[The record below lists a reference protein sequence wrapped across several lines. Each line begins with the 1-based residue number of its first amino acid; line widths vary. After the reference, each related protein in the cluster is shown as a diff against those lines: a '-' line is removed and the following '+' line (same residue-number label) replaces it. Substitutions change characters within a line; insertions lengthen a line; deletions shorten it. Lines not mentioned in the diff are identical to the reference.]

1 MIKYEV
7 NKVTKSD
14 VEQEVIDELQYK
26 PNTKEFDIE
35 PNKIADALY
44 TGRNY
49 TLPTLDAE
57 SVIVT
62 GNTNLKQI
70 KDLPKVSAGNR
81 FITKDTTQVIGKLSM
96 FSAIVTGTTNGIKKK
111 DVTIEKFKP
120 IIQALFDSSI
130 VNNIIYMPIGA
141 CYVSDKDPSELL
153 RGTWELKAE
162 TKIGKIW
169 ERIA

>member
-7 NKVTKSD
+7 NKVTKAD
-14 VEQEVIDELQYK
+14 VEQEVVDKLQYS

-49 TLPTLDAE
+49 TLPRLDAE
-57 SVIVT
+57 SIIVT

-70 KDLPKVSAGNR
+70 KDLPKESAGNR
-81 FITKDTTQVIGKLSM
+81 FITKDTAQVIGKLVFERAQVESCNV
-96 FSAIVTGTTNGIKKK
+96 IRKK
-111 DVTIEKFKP
+111 DLIIENFKP
-120 IIQALFDSSI
+120 IIQAI
-130 VNNIIYMPIGA
+130 YNNYAMNNIIYMPIGA

>member
-35 PNKIADALY
+35 PNKIVDALY

-49 TLPTLDAE
+49 TLPTLDTE

-70 KDLPKVSAGNR
+70 KDLPNVSAEAR
-81 FITKDTTQVIGKLSM
+81 LVSKDVVQVIGKILFERVQAESCNC
-96 FSAIVTGTTNGIKKK
+96 IRKG
-111 DVTIEKFKP
+111 DLTIENFKP
-120 IIQALFDSSI
+120 LVNAAYINYVNSTI
-130 VNNIIYMPIGA
+130 VYMPIGA

>member
-14 VEQEVIDELQYK
+14 VEQEVVDKLQYT

-35 PNKIADALY
+35 PNKIVDALY

-49 TLPTLDAE
+49 TLPRLEAE
-57 SVIVT
+57 SIIVT
-62 GNTNLKQI
+62 GDTNLKQV
-70 KDLPKVSAGNR
+70 KDLPKESAGNR
-81 FITKDTTQVIGKLSM
+81 FITKDTTQVIGKLIFERAQAESCN
-96 FSAIVTGTTNGIKKK
+96 VLRKK
-111 DVTIEKFKP
+111 DLTIKNFKP
-120 IIQALFDSSI
+120 IIQAIYSNYAMS
-130 VNNIIYMPIGA
+130 NIIYMPIGA
-141 CYVSDKDPSELL
+141 NYVSDKNPSELL

>member
-14 VEQEVIDELQYK
+14 VGQEVIDELQYT

-57 SVIVT
+57 SIIVT
-62 GNTNLKQI
+62 GDTNLKQI
-70 KDLPKVSAGNR
+70 KDLPKELAGNR
-81 FITKDTTQVIGKLSM
+81 FITKDTIQVIGKLV
-96 FSAIVTGTTNGIKKK
+96 FERVKAENCNVLRKK
-111 DVTIEKFKP
+111 DLVIEKFKP
-120 IIQALFDSSI
+120 IIQAMYNNYALS
-130 VNNIIYMPIGA
+130 NIIYMPIGA
-141 CYVSDKDPSELL
+141 NYVSDKDPSELL

>member
-7 NKVTKSD
+7 NKVTKAD
-14 VEQEVIDELQYK
+14 VEQEVVDKLQYS

-49 TLPTLDAE
+49 TLPRLDAA
-57 SVIVT
+57 SIIAT
-62 GNTNLKQI
+62 GDTNLKQI
-70 KDLPKVSAGNR
+70 KDLPKFTTENRLVSR
-81 FITKDTTQVIGKLSM
+81 DTVQVIGK
-96 FSAIVTGTTNGIKKK
+96 IVFERVQAESCNVIRKK
-111 DVTIEKFKP
+111 DLTIENFKP
-120 IIQALFDSSI
+120 L
-130 VNNIIYMPIGA
+130 VNAAYINYVNSTIIYMPIGA

>member
-14 VEQEVIDELQYK
+14 VGQEVVDKLQYT

-35 PNKIADALY
+35 ANKIADALY

-49 TLPTLDAE
+49 TLPRLEAE
-57 SVIVT
+57 SIIANT
-62 GNTNLKQI
+62 TNLKQI
-70 KDLPKVSAGNR
+70 KDLPNTTVDNRLVS
-81 FITKDTTQVIGKLSM
+81 IDTVQVIGKM
-96 FSAIVTGTTNGIKKK
+96 VYERVQAENCNTIRKK
-111 DVTIEKFKP
+111 DLTIENFKP
-120 IIQALFDSSI
+120 LVNAAYINYFNSVI
-130 VNNIIYMPIGA
+130 VYLPIGA
-141 CYVSDKDPSELL
+141 NYVSDKNPSELL

>member
-7 NKVTKSD
+7 NKITKAD
-14 VEQEVIDELQYK
+14 VEQEVVDKLQYT
-26 PNTKEFDIE
+26 PNTKEFDIQ
-35 PNKIADALY
+35 PNKIVDALY

-49 TLPTLDAE
+49 VLPRLDAE
-57 SVIVT
+57 SIIAT
-62 GNTNLKQI
+62 EETNLKRI
-70 KDLPKVSAGNR
+70 KDLPKESAGGR
-81 FITKDTTQVIGKLSM
+81 FVTKDTPQVIGALVFEQVQS
-96 FSAIVTGTTNGIKKK
+96 TNCNVLRKK
-111 DVTIEKFKP
+111 DLDISYIKTL
-120 IIQALFDSSI
+120 A
-130 VNNIIYMPIGA
+130 VNVINTYIAANITYMPIGA

>member
-7 NKVTKSD
+7 NKITKAD
-14 VEQEVIDELQYK
+14 VEQEVVDKLHYT
-26 PNTKEFDIE
+26 PNTKEFDIQ

-49 TLPTLDAE
+49 VLPRLDAE
-57 SVIVT
+57 SIIAT
-62 GNTNLKQI
+62 GDTNLKQI
-70 KDLPKVSAGNR
+70 KDLPRETADKR
-81 FITKDTTQVIGKLSM
+81 FVTKDTVQVIGKLLCER
-96 FSAIVTGTTNGIKKK
+96 VTANGCNVLRKK
-111 DVTIEKFKP
+111 DLTIEKFKP
-120 IIQALFDSSI
+120 IMQI
-130 VNNIIYMPIGA
+130 VYDTYFANNIYYLKVGA